1 MASKMTKR
9 GIQDNIVTYEHIC
22 DTTADLQN
30 IDPKFITLGSVA
42 VVLEGDGGMEFY
54 MANSNKK
61 WLIMTT
67 STSGGGGSGG
77 ASSLEDLSDIN
88 ISNPINGQIIKYN
101 DSSEKWENTTNDNNS
116 SIFLIKAS
124 YDENTQHYIPDKTF
138 AQAESA
144 YKNGQ
149 LVVVRFTEKD
159 WGDIILNPIIYDD
172 GFLAYFKA
180 PKVVIYKNYLTP
192 KAPQQFVN
200 ISWGTPDY
208 IDVEFS
214 LRDKTYANAYV
225 NLSTGEVQIKEETI
239 NSPFDFNA
247 HKNEDNVYLRIN
259 ILNNFLGWDAVVKFD
274 EMINI
279 QSPYTRNDIIG
290 NGARATSLFTVTTDD
305 NEIYGYHIIT
315 LATETDESIVYT
327 PKLVKVPLTIVGN

>member
-1 MASKMTKR
+1 MANVMTKR
-9 GIQDNIVTYEHIC
+9 GTQDNVVTYEHIC
-22 DTTADLQN
+22 DKTADLAN
-30 IDPKFITLGSVA
+30 IDPKLTNLGSTA
-42 VVLEGDGGMEFY
+42 LVVDGDEGMEFY
-54 MANSNKK
+54 IADSEKK
-61 WLIMTT
+61 WIPVT
-67 STSGGGGSGG
+67 SGGGSGG

-101 DSSEKWENTTNDNNS
+101 GSSEKWENTTIDNNS
-116 SIFLIKAS
+116 SIFLVKAS
-124 YDENTQHYIPDKTF
+124 YDENTQYYIPDKTF

-159 WGDIILNPIIYDD
+159 WGDIILKPTIYDD
-172 GFLAYFKA
+172 GTLVQFAA

-192 KAPQQFVN
+192 TAPQQFVN
-200 ISWGTPDY
+200 IEWSMPDY
-208 IDVEFS
+208 IYVDFS

-225 NLSTGEVQIKEETI
+225 NLSTGEVRIIEETI

-247 HKNEDNVYLRIN
+247 HKNEDNVYLRIK
-259 ILNNFLGWDAVVKFD
+259 ILSTPWNWSCDAVVKFD

-290 NGARATSLFTVTTDD
+290 NGARATSLFTVTTDN

-315 LATETDESIVYT
+315 LATETNESIVYT